1 MNTKYIQFFCN
12 IKNFIEKCQEKS
24 HALAWWYELVL
35 KFHKKQKLKNK
46 NYKYNIDIEGQRIFN
61 STVGNT
67 ESLVQ
72 YTSKPIDTGLKA
84 NLESELLSNPSIEG
98 PLL

>member
-24 HALAWWYELVL
+24 HAKAWWYELVL
-35 KFHKKQKLKNK
+35 K
-46 NYKYNIDIEGQRIFN
+46 EGQKIFN

-67 ESLVQ
+67 ESLGQ
-72 YTSKPIDTGLKA
+72 YPSKPIATGLNT